1 MHDDYKP
8 SKGCTLLI
16 PSGTS
21 ENPEGKHLFIVVTN
35 PCAGICHLLISASTV
50 KPHRAH
56 DPTCLLAP
64 GDHPFIEQQSY
75 IFYARA
81 QQLPQAGIVK
91 CVQGGRYVPKDS
103 CNTAVLKRICGG
115 ISASALTPRWAKEYF
130 RINGNR

>member
-21 ENPEGKHLFIVVTN
+21 ENPESKHLFIVVTN
-35 PCAGICHLLISASTV
+35 LCAGNCHLLISASTV

-91 CVQGGRYVPKDS
+91 CVQGGRYVPKDP
-103 CNTAVLKRICGG
+103 CNAAVLERICGG
-115 ISASALTPRWAKEYF
+115 NFSFGVDPSLGE
-130 RINGNR
+130 RIFSD